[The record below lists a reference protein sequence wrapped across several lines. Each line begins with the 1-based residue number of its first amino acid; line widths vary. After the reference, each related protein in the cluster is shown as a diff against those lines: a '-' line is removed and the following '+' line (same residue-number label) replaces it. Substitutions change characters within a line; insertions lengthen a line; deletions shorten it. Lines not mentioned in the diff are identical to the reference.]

1 LSIKIND
8 LVKSPKRPFYEV
20 ISYKSGKNMHKK
32 APSYILA
39 KEAKQLNRLAIE
51 LEKETE
57 IGVDLEA
64 DSMFHY
70 HEKICLIQIS
80 TPEQNIIVD
89 SLAINDLSP
98 LAPVF
103 SNPKIRKVFHGADYD
118 IRSLYRD
125 SKIKVRTLFD
135 THIAAKVLGLE
146 ETGLAAL
153 LKDKLGIVT
162 DKKYQR
168 RDWSKR
174 PLSPAMLA
182 YAVRDTCH
190 LLPLSRIL
198 DRELQAKDRSM
209 VFEEECERQARV
221 RPAPLDKSPLFMKFK
236 GARKLRPRDL
246 AVLDSIL
253 RLRDDMAKRKD
264 RPPFKILGNEQ
275 VMEIAKRKPATKEEL
290 GRIRGVSARQVAILG
305 PSILKRIKEALAL
318 PENHLPAFP
327 KKTRRRDKGKRT
339 PDRGRNRARF

>member
-1 LSIKIND
+1 MRKK
-8 LVKSPKRPFYEV
+8 KS
-20 ISYKSGKNMHKK
+20 
-32 APSYILA
+32 SYIFA
-39 KEAKQLNRLAIE
+39 KEPEQLSRIAVE

-80 TPEQNIIVD
+80 TPERNIIVD
-89 SLAINDLSP
+89 PLAVDDLSP

-118 IRSLYRD
+118 IRSLYRG
-125 SKIKVRTLFD
+125 SKIKVRALFD

-153 LKDKLGIVT
+153 LKDKLGVFT
-162 DKKYQR
+162 NKKYQR

-174 PLSPAMLA
+174 PLSPGMLA

-198 DRELQAKDRSM
+198 DRELQAKDHSM

-236 GARKLRPRDL
+236 GARKLSPRDL

-253 RLRDDMAKRKD
+253 RLRDDMARRKD

-275 VMEIAKRKPATKEEL
+275 VMEIARRKPATKEEL
-290 GRIRGVSARQVAILG
+290 GRIKGVSTRQVG
-305 PSILKRIKEALAL
+305 MMGSSILKRVKGALAL
-318 PENHLPAFP
+318 PENQLPAFP
-327 KKTRRRDKGKRT
+327 KKMRRRNKGKVS
-339 PDRGRNRARF
+339 PDRDRSRARF

>member
-1 LSIKIND
+1 
-8 LVKSPKRPFYEV
+8 
-20 ISYKSGKNMHKK
+20 MHKK
-32 APSYILA
+32 KPSYILA
-39 KEAKQLNRLAIE
+39 KKAEQLNRIAVE

-64 DSMFHY
+64 DSLFHY

-80 TPEQNIIVD
+80 TPERNIIVD
-89 SLAINDLSP
+89 PLAMDDLSP

-118 IRSLYRD
+118 IRSLYRN
-125 SKIKVRTLFD
+125 SKIKVHALFD
-135 THIAAKVLGLE
+135 THIAAKVLGLK

-153 LKDKLGIVT
+153 LKDKLGIVM

-174 PLSPAMLA
+174 PLSPGMLA

-198 DRELQAKDRSM
+198 DRELQAKNRSM
-209 VFEEECERQARV
+209 IFEMECERQARV

-236 GARKLRPRDL
+236 GARKLSPRDL

-253 RLRDDMAKRKD
+253 RLRDDMARHKD
-264 RPPFKILGNEQ
+264 RPPFKVLGNGQ
-275 VMEIAKRKPATKEEL
+275 IMEIAKRKPTTKEEL
-290 GRIRGVSARQVAILG
+290 GQIKGVSARQLDMLG
-305 PSILKRIKEALAL
+305 PSILKRVEKALAL
-318 PENHLPAFP
+318 PENQLPAFP
-327 KKTRRRDKGKRT
+327 KKMRRREKGKR
-339 PDRGRNRARF
+339 PPNRFPLPFR